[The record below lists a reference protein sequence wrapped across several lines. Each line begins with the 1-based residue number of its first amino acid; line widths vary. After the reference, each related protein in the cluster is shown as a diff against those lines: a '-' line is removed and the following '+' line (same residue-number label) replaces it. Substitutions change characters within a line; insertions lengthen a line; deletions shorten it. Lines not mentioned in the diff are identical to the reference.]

1 MSVEPSELMSEVWT
15 QWQGHVIHD
24 VFPLGRYL
32 GGSDHSG
39 VFLTNCATLSPL
51 DVAIKLVPTDRVLAE
66 SLLPRWKMA
75 GGIVHLHLL
84 RLLQWGECQLDGLP
98 YLYVV
103 MEYADQTLAQV
114 LQRRALTDDETR
126 EMLRPILEALAF
138 MHGQNLVQGQ
148 LKPTN
153 ILVVGDQLKLAS
165 DTIRRVGEGTM
176 SAKAPTAYD
185 PPEARNGS
193 NSNAGD
199 IWALGVCLL
208 EALTRRAPSGW
219 GERSEAVALPADF
232 SPAFRDIVAR
242 CLNPNPQNRP
252 CVAELVAWAR
262 GQAASFVPEVT
273 IQPAAIGALESTTLE
288 PTPPGITSPP
298 AAREAARPAPSLAQS
313 PNPRAL
319 LIAVLGAVV
328 ILALGWTGVR
338 MVRSHDAPAPPPV
351 LEGLP
356 SQTGGASAP
365 VAADVPK
372 PVASVLP
379 LKSGRSDLD
388 TPTSALHEVIPEV
401 PRSARRTIRR
411 HIKVWVRIIVEPDG
425 SVFAATADRIDT
437 SKYLL
442 RLAIEAARKWTFP
455 PIDSQSRR
463 VIQIRFD
470 FGRHGTTGRAIT
482 LNEDGGSSR
491 PSQGSDISTSIA
503 TTPP

>member
-39 VFLTNCATLSPL
+39 VFLTNCVTLSPL

-165 DTIRRVGEGTM
+165 DTIRRVGEGTI

-219 GERSEAVALPADF
+219 GKRSEAVALPADF
-232 SPAFRDIVAR
+232 SPAFRDVVAR

-252 CVAELVAWAR
+252 CVADSWLGPAGSGKFCAR
-262 GQAASFVPEVT
+262 GDHSARGDRSAGVDDTRTDAAGDYAPASGSRSRKAGAVP
-273 IQPAAIGALESTTLE
+273 GAGPES
-288 PTPPGITSPP
+288 
-298 AAREAARPAPSLAQS
+298 ASLAH
-313 PNPRAL
+313 
-319 LIAVLGAVV
+319 
-328 ILALGWTGVR
+328 
-338 MVRSHDAPAPPPV
+338 RS
-351 LEGLP
+351 
-356 SQTGGASAP
+356 TR
-365 VAADVPK
+365 
-372 PVASVLP
+372 
-379 LKSGRSDLD
+379 SGRYSCAGLD
-388 TPTSALHEVIPEV
+388 
-401 PRSARRTIRR
+401 RSA
-411 HIKVWVRIIVEPDG
+411 
-425 SVFAATADRIDT
+425 
-437 SKYLL
+437 
-442 RLAIEAARKWTFP
+442 
-455 PIDSQSRR
+455 
-463 VIQIRFD
+463 
-470 FGRHGTTGRAIT
+470 HG
-482 LNEDGGSSR
+482 
-491 PSQGSDISTSIA
+491 
-503 TTPP
+503 